1 MQTAGIHEVQTIFLL
16 LLSFVIVF
24 ALLARRLN
32 IPYPIVLVIAGLLL
46 GFVPG
51 IPDVI
56 LDPDIV
62 FLVVL
67 PPLLYSAAWNTSWRE
82 FRFNLIN
89 IAMLAFGLVGF
100 TVLGVTFVAPR
111 VLNGFDWQLGFVLG
125 AVVAT
130 TDAIAATSIAKRIGL
145 PHGIVDILE
154 GESLLNDATG
164 LLALE
169 FGLSIVEHG
178 QTPSVASGLL
188 RLLWL
193 TVGGLAVGI
202 LVGYLVDLFERHV
215 EYSSIEIILSL
226 LVPYAT
232 YLAADAINSSGV
244 LAVVACGL
252 FLSRRSAEFFSPKVR
267 LQSTA
272 VWSSLSF
279 ALNGLTFILI
289 GLQLPA
295 IRAGIKGQKLS
306 GLLIDGAVFSA
317 LLIVLR
323 LVWVFTASYLGN
335 AIRRRRPH
343 GKTALS
349 SGRQTFVVGWTGMRG
364 VIALAAAL
372 SLPVT
377 LANGAAFPQRD
388 MIIFLTFSVIVVTLV
403 FQGLTL
409 PQIIRVLR
417 LAGSADSNAEEDEAR
432 KTILEAALAY
442 LHDSRDQSDQ
452 ELAEICDHLIMH
464 YHHRLQEILSRES
477 HKDHGA
483 PAELARY
490 RDVSQKVIE
499 VERETAIRLRN
510 RGKINDEVLRE
521 LERELDLSA
530 ARLSA

>member
-1 MQTAGIHEVQTIFLL
+1 MQTAGIHEVQTVFLL
-16 LLSFVIVF
+16 LLSFVIIF

-32 IPYPIVLVIAGLLL
+32 TPYPIVLVIAGLLL

-51 IPDVI
+51 IPTVT
-56 LDPDIV
+56 LDPDII

-82 FRFNLIN
+82 FRYNLIN
-89 IAMLAFGLVGF
+89 VSMLAFGLVGF
-100 TVLGVTFVAPR
+100 TVLGVTLAAPR
-111 VLNGFDWQLGFVLG
+111 VLNGFDWRLGFVLG

-178 QTPSVASGLL
+178 QTPSIASGLS
-188 RLLWL
+188 RLVWL

-202 LVGYLVDLFERHV
+202 VIGYLVDLFERHV

-289 GLQLPA
+289 GLQLPS

-306 GLLIDGAVFSA
+306 GLLIDGAVFSG
-317 LLIVLR
+317 LLILLR
-323 LVWVFTASYLGN
+323 LLWVFPGTYIAN
-335 AIRRRRPH
+335 ALRKRTQPGKVAPYSRR
-343 GKTALS
+343 
-349 SGRQTFVVGWTGMRG
+349 QVFVVGWTGMRG

-377 LANGAAFPQRD
+377 LADGTPFRNG
-388 MIIFLTFSVIVVTLV
+388 I
-403 FQGLTL
+403 
-409 PQIIRVLR
+409 
-417 LAGSADSNAEEDEAR
+417 
-432 KTILEAALAY
+432 
-442 LHDSRDQSDQ
+442 
-452 ELAEICDHLIMH
+452 
-464 YHHRLQEILSRES
+464 
-477 HKDHGA
+477 
-483 PAELARY
+483 
-490 RDVSQKVIE
+490 
-499 VERETAIRLRN
+499 
-510 RGKINDEVLRE
+510 
-521 LERELDLSA
+521 
-530 ARLSA
+530 